1 MESWGDFEFNEP
13 YIGEDIRK
21 IYDVE
26 LPDNYIEFMKKYNG
40 GRGEIIGEYWLE
52 LFSMEELQ
60 GLNDDYELQEFLPD
74 HIIIGS
80 NGGGEFY
87 GIDKDGNYFNVP
99 CIMDENDITLLGKDI
114 LMLPDKIN
122 EMWA

>member
-1 MESWGDFEFNEP
+1 MESWGNFEFM
-13 YIGEDIRK
+13 R
-21 IYDVE
+21 
-26 LPDNYIEFMKKYNG
+26 KYNG

-52 LFSMEELQ
+52 LFSIEELQ

-80 NGGGEFY
+80 
-87 GIDKDGNYFNVP
+87 
-99 CIMDENDITLLGKDI
+99 MTLLGKDI
-114 LMLPDKIN
+114 LALPDKIN